1 MCEAG
6 DRLVSLPQDVHTI
19 LCTVTTD
26 SYRPSCPLPT
36 LLVPSVMESWDR
48 RVPVQT
54 RHPRR
59 SNDHRDGEMSFLGR
73 IQRLLL
79 VSGVLLIG
87 FYVGAYIHR
96 EILYQAALRQFQ
108 EPPAKPRIDKPD
120 GHLPEITQKVD
131 FTLWSEKRIAAY
143 EQSLLEHFDPP
154 LAVLKI
160 HKVSLEVPV
169 LEGTGDLTLN
179 RGVGHISGTSRPGEE
194 GNIGIAGHRDGFFR
208 VLRDVGPGDR
218 IELLTAGRRDI
229 YTVDRIVLVSPSDV
243 SVLQPRAGQ
252 SLTLVT
258 CYPFYFVGS
267 APKRYIVEASL
278 KDSEVSLIS
287 DGRTNKPAI
296 SE

>member
-1 MCEAG
+1 M
-6 DRLVSLPQDVHTI
+6 
-19 LCTVTTD
+19 
-26 SYRPSCPLPT
+26 
-36 LLVPSVMESWDR
+36 
-48 RVPVQT
+48 RV
-54 RHPRR
+54 
-59 SNDHRDGEMSFLGR
+59 LGR

-96 EILYQAALRQFQ
+96 EILYRAALRQFHA
-108 EPPAKPRIDKPD
+108 PPAKPRIDKLDRRP
-120 GHLPEITQKVD
+120 PEITQKVD

-160 HKVSLEVPV
+160 NKVSLEVPV
-169 LEGTGDLTLN
+169 LEGTDDLTLN

-194 GNIGIAGHRDGFFR
+194 GNIGLAGHRDGFFR

-278 KDSEVSLIS
+278 KDSEVSLVS

>member
-1 MCEAG
+1 MSSSYTPGTKRHGIAGSARTGINVAPEA
-6 DRLVSLPQDVHTI
+6 I
-19 LCTVTTD
+19 
-26 SYRPSCPLPT
+26 
-36 LLVPSVMESWDR
+36 E
-48 RVPVQT
+48 
-54 RHPRR
+54 R
-59 SNDHRDGEMSFLGR
+59 SPDGEMRFLGR
-73 IQRLLL
+73 IQHLLL

-96 EILYQAALRQFQ
+96 EILSRAALRQFH

-120 GHLPEITQKVD
+120 GRLPEITQKVD

-143 EQSLLEHFDPP
+143 EQSLLEYFDPP

-160 HKVSLEVPV
+160 YKVSLEVPV
-169 LEGTGDLTLN
+169 LEGTDDLILN
-179 RGVGHISGTSRPGEE
+179 RGVGHISGTSRPGEG

-208 VLRDVGPGDR
+208 VLRDVGPGDK

-229 YTVDRIVLVSPSDV
+229 YMVDRIVLVSPSDV

-278 KDSEVSLIS
+278 KDSEVSLVS